1 MSECMVL
8 MFSTFSTLS
17 QSRKPYVRNGS
28 VYTKTDLRTS
38 VKTLDPVYRHA
49 NRPKFFL
56 CYLVRLS
63 SKEMLGCDFI
73 IRTIAALLFLI
84 FLSA

>member
-49 NRPKFFL
+49 NRPKFFFVL
-56 CYLVRLS
+56 FS
-63 SKEMLGCDFI
+63 E
-73 IRTIAALLFLI
+73 TLLQGN
-84 FLSA
+84 ARV